1 MLKGVESKSLLVFT
15 EATAVAFIDGLV
27 DDVVVVPV
35 LEIVVQLVIAEALS
49 LLSVEVGVVAVVVA
63 EVVVMLE
70 EDEFV
75 EGEVVLIFSLKV
87 GKFAEDVFE
96 LLTELVVLILAAVVF
111 LVIVVV
117 AVVAFSAA
125 AVLEVVVLA
134 KLI

>member
-15 EATAVAFIDGLV
+15 EAATVAFIDGLV

-49 LLSVEVGVVAVVVA
+49 LLSVEVGVVAVVVV

-75 EGEVVLIFSLKV
+75 EGEAVVMFSLKV
-87 GKFAEDVFE
+87 GKVAEDFFE
-96 LLTELVVLILAAVVF
+96 VLTELEV
-111 LVIVVV
+111 LVIMVMVGVVV
-117 AVVAFSAA
+117 
-125 AVLEVVVLA
+125 VVVIVLM
-134 KLI
+134 

>member
-75 EGEVVLIFSLKV
+75 EGVVVLMFSLKV
-87 GKFAEDVFE
+87 GKVAEDVFE
-96 LLTELVVLILAAVVF
+96 VLTELEV
-111 LVIVVV
+111 LVIMVMVGVVV
-117 AVVAFSAA
+117 
-125 AVLEVVVLA
+125 VVVIVLM
-134 KLI
+134 